1 MKALLCKEAGLADKL
16 AIEEVDDPAA
26 GKGQVLLDVHAAGL
40 NFPDTLMI
48 SGKYQFAPDHPY
60 IPGGEASGV
69 VACLG
74 EGVKG
79 FAVGDRVIATMLTG
93 AFAEKVVVPAAAV
106 TAMPDEME
114 YRTGAGMSVTY
125 GTSYHALKQCAGLKE
140 GDTLLVLGAA
150 GGVGLA
156 AVELGNAMG
165 AKVIAAASTD
175 EKLAVAE
182 AAGASMTVNY
192 SDEDLKS
199 RVKELAGPGGVDVV
213 YDPVGGELSDP
224 ALRCLGAG
232 GRFLVIGFAAGDI
245 PRIPLNL
252 VLLKECHI
260 VGVFWGAWARRE
272 PKTQAKNVAAMM
284 KMFRDGKI
292 KPLVAD
298 VFEFRDYGAA
308 FERITSRQAKGK
320 VILELIPR
328 D

>member
-1 MKALLCKEAGLADKL
+1 MKALLCKEAGPADKM
-16 AIEEVDDPAA
+16 AIEEVDDPVAA
-26 GKGQVLLDVHAAGL
+26 KGQVVVDIHAAGL

-60 IPGGEASGV
+60 IPGGEAAGM
-69 VACLG
+69 VASVG
-74 EGVKG
+74 TGVKG
-79 FAVGDRVIATMLTG
+79 FSVGDRVITTMLLG
-93 AFAEKVVVPAAAV
+93 AFAEKVAIPATAV
-106 TAMPDEME
+106 TPMPDKMDF
-114 YRTGAGMSVTY
+114 RTAAGMSVTY
-125 GTSYHALKQCAGLKE
+125 GTAYHALKQGAGIKKGE
-140 GDTLLVLGAA
+140 TLLVLGAA

-156 AVELGNAMG
+156 AVELGAAMG
-165 AKVIAAASTD
+165 ARVIAAASSD
-175 EKLAVAE
+175 EKLAVAT
-182 AAGASMTVNY
+182 AAGAEMTVNY
-192 SDEDLKS
+192 SSEDLKA
-199 RVKELAGPGGVDVV
+199 RVKELAGPGGIDVV
-213 YDPVGGELSDP
+213 YDPVGGELADP

-260 VGVFWGAWARRE
+260 IGIFWGSWARRE

-284 KMFRDGKI
+284 KMFSEGKI

-298 VFEFRDYGAA
+298 TFAFKDYVAA

-320 VILELIPR
+320 VILEIVPG